1 MSTGLAGMVV
11 GDSAISTVGTG
22 TGLNYRGYNISEL
35 AKYSNFEE
43 VLFLLIFERLP
54 SLAELKELI
63 QRIASKRYI
72 PEPLKKILELVPKS
86 ANCMDLMRT
95 VVSALGLLEPE
106 LPKNGSVDIT
116 IRLIGLYGPCLL
128 YWHHFANTG
137 IRIETFTGKDDIVAV
152 NFLKLL
158 KQSTPTELEVKTF
171 DVSLIL
177 YAEHDFNASTFAS
190 RVTVSTLSDFYSG
203 ITSAIGT
210 LRGPLHGGANEAA
223 MEFLSGI
230 QSPDEGEK
238 KVSYHFK

>member
-11 GDSAISTVGTG
+11 GDSKVSTVGTG

-54 SLAELKELI
+54 SLPELKELI
-63 QRIASKRYI
+63 HKIAAKRHI
-72 PEPLKKILELVPKS
+72 PDSLKKILELIPKS
-86 ANCMDLMRT
+86 ANCMDLLRT
-95 VVSALGLLEPE
+95 VVSILGLLEPE
-106 LPKNGSVDIT
+106 GPKNDSTEIT
-116 IRLIGLYGPCLL
+116 TRLIGLYGPCLL
-128 YWHHFANTG
+128 YWFHYVNNG
-137 IRIETFTGKDDIVAV
+137 VRIETYTGKEDTVAV

-158 KQSTPTELEVKTF
+158 KQSTPTELEIKTF

-210 LRGPLHGGANEAA
+210 LRGHLHGGANEAA
-223 MEFLSGI
+223 MEFLGDI
-230 QSPDEGEK
+230 PNPEEGEK
-238 KVSYHFK
+238 KVS